1 MPYAVVSRDDEEAAA
16 GTSDGGCD
24 MIASTGD
31 KIFGAGLV
39 VATLLTMLLMVAR
52 DLGAATPPPCDVLQI
67 AKHLHCVQGTGER
80 PLVGEIVANATHANR
95 NTAAEVLKALVKQ
108 KPRTFSEVLDA
119 QGAEREHYSV
129 VEKERLAARA
139 QPHSH
144 QSPTKQQQ
152 HEHDH
157 EKPPR
162 LAGEQHEDLYEDGV
176 EWLDPTVAGR

>member
-1 MPYAVVSRDDEEAAA
+1 MSPAI
-16 GTSDGGCD
+16 GCSEVD
-24 MIASTGD
+24 QFAWTCTGD

-139 QPHSH
+139 LTLHR
-144 QSPTKQQQ
+144 T
-152 HEHDH
+152 
-157 EKPPR
+157 PPPWEAHLFVR
-162 LAGEQHEDLYEDGV
+162 PRETCCQ
-176 EWLDPTVAGR
+176 